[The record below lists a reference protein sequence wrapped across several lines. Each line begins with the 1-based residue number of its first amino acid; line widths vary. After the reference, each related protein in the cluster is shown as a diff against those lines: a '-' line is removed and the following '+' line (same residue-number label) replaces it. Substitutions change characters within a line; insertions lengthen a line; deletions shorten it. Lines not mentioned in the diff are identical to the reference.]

1 MIYSALNL
9 RPNMLPTSD
18 TDASSSYFHLAV
30 GYFNIVLPCL
40 LPSTLATDDLFWYR
54 ARMTK
59 AQTTKAVKTPFLISR
74 SRETNNVR
82 RGRAIKW
89 AKVDDEAAT
98 AVAAKPAEADTSE
111 NASSVTQKPGPESSP
126 AVSERDQEKPQE
138 PHGRVHARESRRDV
152 FAQDLPHA
160 PTPVAHHRLEA
171 AFGRPP
177 PFRLYLCVSAA
188 RRGARTVE
196 PKTVLTV
203 YSGKLWMS
211 LGYDVNGFAPGEIEG
226 FWKEVR
232 DLAGEVLL

>member
-138 PHGRVHARESRRDV
+138 PAWKPSPQRALMGVSMLGNLDGMYSHKTFPTLQLQSLTTGSRQRSGGLLL
-152 FAQDLPHA
+152 FAY
-160 PTPVAHHRLEA
+160 T
-171 AFGRPP
+171 
-177 PFRLYLCVSAA
+177 
-188 RRGARTVE
+188 
-196 PKTVLTV
+196 
-203 YSGKLWMS
+203 
-211 LGYDVNGFAPGEIEG
+211 FA
-226 FWKEVR
+226 
-232 DLAGEVLL
+232 